1 LFVVGRRTGA
11 ERVENLLVEMQGAS
25 LNELRIIEKNIERL
39 SLFKMLSGFQIA
51 RLAERMNIEREKFS
65 IQESE

>member
-1 LFVVGRRTGA
+1 MG
-11 ERVENLLVEMQGAS
+11 ECINPEIENFHTAF
-25 LNELRIIEKNIERL
+25 LRIIEKKIERL

-65 IQESE
+65 SDESE